1 MSTYPPNFNDPD
13 IINLCLDSGQ
23 PVSVDGFYAAINEA
37 TGNTNGSIDDVWKL
51 YVTDVLGFEYV
62 GQSPAHYG
70 LTFDDGGLGTPWAL
84 DSAISDPETFPTK
97 TEAPTIAG
105 SSFSRSTVAL
115 TADHGTYGDF
125 PTDTVVFESEAFSNT
140 NVGWGQQAGGADC
153 IGGLWIEIT
162 TPITQLVAS
171 ATLRIR
177 TTATVSGSPTF
188 RIHAVNGIS
197 PVLPSNGDTS
207 ALGAYTTPGWTSSY
221 ATQAL
226 VASTTYPIDV
236 TDIINELVLN
246 NGTTGTS
253 VLFAFYADAAPG
265 ATASFNI
272 AAPAGYAA
280 GLDIVR
286 SLNHRDYQTCAING
300 AVLWYWPFDAGT
312 SGTRGVQSTHR
323 AVVSP
328 TTEATS
334 YGEAVEVSDS
344 YSNVPLEFYA
354 RPQQFGA
361 VPRAFPSELERG
373 GHVRQ
378 FFGPLTE
385 NSDPDKLNWM
395 YTCVY
400 RAAGVEAHDFLMF
413 AQFTRLTSS
422 QAFPQFLF
430 DVLGNFS
437 ASFQFVGEGS
447 TNTFHAHASWS
458 AGDDWYPGKSVNIVD
473 AGAFTAGSTVS
484 LALWYDNSANAFTF
498 GYNSGAGWQWQTPWA
513 DAGVVITEMSG
524 VQFGEIP
531 NSVDDSVV
539 QGWLM
544 LELMDDQTMASVER
558 ACTEMRVLWG
568 AGIKSLPPVLF
579 V

>member
-13 IINLCLDSGQ
+13 VINLCLDSGQ
-23 PVSVDGFYAAINEA
+23 PVSVDGFYAAINDA

-197 PVLPSNGDTS
+197 PALPSGGSTS
-207 ALGAYTTPGWTSSY
+207 ALNAYTTPGWTSSY

-226 VASTTYPIDV
+226 VASTIYPIDV

-272 AAPAGYAA
+272 AGPATYAA

-286 SLNHRDYQTCAING
+286 SLNHRDYQTRSING
-300 AVLWYWPFDAGT
+300 AVLWYWPFDAET
-312 SGTRGVQSTHR
+312 SGTRGQQPTHR
-323 AVVSP
+323 AVISP

-334 YGEAVEVSDS
+334 YGTATEVSDIS
-344 YSNVPLEFYA
+344 SNVPLEFYA
-354 RPQQFGA
+354 HPRQFGA
-361 VPRAFPSELERG
+361 TPRAFPSELERG
-373 GHVRQ
+373 GYSRQ

-400 RAAGVEAHDFLMF
+400 RAAGAGAHDFLMF
-413 AQFTRLTSS
+413 AQFTRLTSA
-422 QAFPQFLF
+422 QVFPQLLF
-430 DVLGNFS
+430 DVWGNLG
-437 ASFQFVGEGS
+437 ASFQFSRTVS
-447 TNTFHAHASWS
+447 PNTFSIHASWS
-458 AGDDWYPGKSVNIVD
+458 GGDEGYPGKSVTITD
-473 AGAFTAGSTVS
+473 AAAFTAGTTVS
-484 LALWYDNSANAFTF
+484 LAIWYDNSANTFTA
-498 GYNSGAGWQWQTPWA
+498 GYDTGSGWQWQTPWV
-513 DAGVVITEMSG
+513 DTGTIVTEMSG
-524 VQFGEIP
+524 VQFGEIS
-531 NSVDDSVV
+531 NSVDDTVV

-544 LELMDDQTMASVER
+544 LELMDDQTLVSVER
-558 ACTEMRVLWG
+558 ACSEMRTLWK
-568 AGIKSLPPVLF
+568 AGIKSLPPVLYA
-579 V
+579 